1 MSELL
6 PPTEAIHAG
15 NPQLDRLPTT
25 ELIDVLLRDQFD
37 AIEAVQSQSAAIAH
51 AVDEIAARLAR
62 GGRLHYVGAGTS
74 GRIATLD
81 AAEMPPTFGAPPE
94 LVHAHIAG
102 GDAALVRAIEGAEDD
117 SKAGA
122 AQMRDVE
129 PGDAVVAL
137 SASGGARFVIAAAEE
152 AKARGA
158 YTVAVTSVESSRLA
172 RVADHAIVAATAA
185 EALTGSTRLK
195 AGTAQ
200 KIVLNAIST
209 AVMVRL
215 GKVYGNLMVDVVA
228 TNDKLRHRA
237 LRLIADL
244 AEVERE
250 RARELLDAAEGR
262 VKVAIVMER
271 KRCSAAAAR
280 GLLDRHGGSLR
291 AVLE

>member
-1 MSELL
+1 MSEL
-6 PPTEAIHAG
+6 PPTEAVHAG

-25 ELIDVLLRDQFD
+25 ELIDVLLRDHFD
-37 AIEAVQSQSAAIAH
+37 AVEAVQTQSPAIAR
-51 AVDEIAARLAR
+51 AVDEIAARLSR

-81 AAEMPPTFGAPPE
+81 AAEMPPTFGTPPE
-94 LVHAHIAG
+94 LVHAHVAG
-102 GDAALVRAIEGAEDD
+102 GEAALVRAIEGAEDD
-117 SKAGA
+117 SKAGVE
-122 AQMRDVE
+122 QMRDVE
-129 PGDAVVAL
+129 PRDAVIAI

-158 YTVAVTSVESSRLA
+158 YAVALTSVASSRLV
-172 RVADHAIVAATAA
+172 RVADHAIVVATAA

-200 KIVLNAIST
+200 KVVLNAIST
-209 AVMVRL
+209 AVMVCL

-237 LRLIADL
+237 LRLVEDL
-244 AEVERE
+244 AEVDRE
-250 RARELLDAAEGR
+250 RARELLDAADGR
-262 VKVAIVMER
+262 VNVAIVMER
-271 KRCSAAAAR
+271 KRCGAAAAKEM
-280 GLLDRHGGSLR
+280 LDRSGSLR